1 MKRFLIIGLG
11 NPGDEYRETRH
22 NIGFQVLDHLAERS
36 STSFSSARY
45 GEIAEWRFKGRQIR
59 LLKPNTYMNLSGKA
73 ARYHLQDLGIGL
85 EDLLIITDEIALP
98 FGKTRLRGNGSD
110 GGHNGMKSL
119 IDLLG
124 SNAFPR
130 LRVGIGND
138 YPKGQQ
144 VQYVLGQWTTEEG
157 EALPA
162 LMEKCTQCV
171 ERLVLDGL
179 SRAMTQCNR

>member
-1 MKRFLIIGLG
+1 MKRFLVIGLG
-11 NPGDEYRETRH
+11 NPGDEYSETRH
-22 NIGFQVLDHLAERS
+22 NIGFKVLDHLAERS
-36 STSFSSARY
+36 GTSFSSARY
-45 GEIAEWRFKGRQIR
+45 GEVADWRLKGRQVR
-59 LLKPNTYMNLSGKA
+59 LLKPNTYMNLSGKS

-85 EDLLIITDEIALP
+85 EQVLVITDEIALP

-144 VQYVLGQWTTEEG
+144 VQYVLGQWTAEER

-162 LMEKCTQCV
+162 LMEKCTHCV
-171 ERLVLDGL
+171 EHLVLEGL